1 MDDIIGGI
9 LGWVGTVGTLSA
21 YVLLWRGWVSS
32 DALHYSLLNTVGG
45 LLAGAGAF
53 AYGAWPAMVSNALW
67 ALIGLNGVISALRRR
82 WVKPSVT
89 ETSIFDALTGPISTF
104 TSSIPVAQLAP
115 VASAPAVADMPATLP
130 LATAVF
136 EAPAE
141 PAPAPALVSAHEP
154 IPLEPALHD
163 GVAHEIAAHEVAG
176 WTPAHTYASSI
187 ELPWLE
193 RQPAA

>member
-32 DALHYSLLNTVGG
+32 EALNYSLLNTIGG

-67 ALIGLNGVISALRRR
+67 ALIGLNGVITALRRR
-82 WVKPSVT
+82 WGKASVT
-89 ETSIFDALTGPISTF
+89 ETSILDALTGPISTF
-104 TSSIPVAQLAP
+104 TASIPVAQ
-115 VASAPAVADMPATLP
+115 VASAAPATSASAVADLPETLP
-130 LATAVF
+130 LATAPLD
-136 EAPAE
+136 AATE
-141 PAPAPALVSAHEP
+141 PTLVSAHEP
-154 IPLEPALHD
+154 IALEPAAHD
-163 GVAHEIAAHEVAG
+163 TTG
-176 WTPAHTYASSI
+176 WSPAHTYASSI